1 MKQALVQSQVVDPVL
16 LLHNKGAFSRQPG
29 PIKPRSPNFL
39 TSPPLTRDSVLEQL
53 HDIVAHRLLT
63 PLFQPIV
70 DMRGGAIMGYEGLIR
85 GPSDSPLHSPINLFK
100 AASTY
105 DLTVKV
111 EHLCRRVVL
120 ESFLNLGLP
129 GKLFLNVSPECLLQR
144 DVKHGET
151 LGYIREL
158 GISPD
163 RVIIE
168 LTENQPTYDYN
179 LLREAVSHYRSMG
192 FEIAIDDLGEG
203 FSSLRLWSELRPEF
217 VKVDMHFIQGI
228 NQDPVKQQ
236 FLRSI
241 QEIARNSGTSVI
253 AEGIETLPEL
263 LVIQDLGIACGQG
276 YFIARPHNPPA
287 SALSEDVVKC
297 LGSGDGAA
305 NAAGRGVTA
314 SGPACGGECGPR
326 RLKAVTAA
334 KLLRYAPPVTT
345 DTPNCKVFEMFNRAP
360 DLQSIAVVSD
370 DLPLGIINRYAAI
383 ERFAHPYWRDLH
395 GRKSCIYL
403 MDAEP
408 VVVDMGISVQDLSRI
423 MVEADRR
430 QMANGFI
437 LTDQGRYQGVGT
449 SHDLMAEI
457 TKLQIDAAKYANP
470 LTQLPGNVPISEHI
484 DHLLEINARFAACYC
499 DLDHFKPYNDVYG
512 YQKGDDVIQ
521 LLGRILTANCDPDL
535 DFVGHIGGDDFMIL
549 FRGEDIE
556 KRCKAILDCFG
567 QAILAFSSS
576 DDQDRGGYYTEDRQ
590 GNKTF
595 CPLISLSMG
604 LVLADPGE
612 YGSHHEV
619 SVAVTGA
626 KKQAKKIVGNSLF
639 VERRAHSGASCTPE
653 YQSANHAAAQS
664 DKLVQPQ

>member
-1 MKQALVQSQVVDPVL
+1 MNHALAHVPEIEPPFRPANTLGTS
-16 LLHNKGAFSRQPG
+16 
-29 PIKPRSPNFL
+29 PRSAPFIHRPTVRFSGLPAN
-39 TSPPLTRDSVLEQL
+39 RDSLLEQL
-53 HDIVAHRLLT
+53 HEILDQRLLT

-70 DMRGGAIMGYEGLIR
+70 DMRKGVIMGYEGLIR
-85 GPSDSPLHSPINLFK
+85 GPSDSPLHSPISLFK
-100 AASTY
+100 AASSY

-120 ESFLNLGLP
+120 EQFLHLGLS

-168 LTENQPTYDYN
+168 LTENQPTYDYD

-203 FSSLRLWSELRPEF
+203 FSSLRLWSELRPEY

-236 FLRSI
+236 FVRSI
-241 QEIARNSGTSVI
+241 QEIAKNAGTSVI
-253 AEGIETLPEL
+253 AEGIETIAEL
-263 LVIQDLGIACGQG
+263 LVIKDLEIACAQG
-276 YFIARPHNPPA
+276 YYIARPHGQPA
-287 SALSEDVVKC
+287 AALSAEVVKS
-297 LGSGDGAA
+297 LGPGNSPGGDG
-305 NAAGRGVTA
+305 A
-314 SGPACGGECGPR
+314 SGPAPERSAGAGECAPR
-326 RLKAVTAA
+326 RLRAVTAA

-403 MDAEP
+403 MDSEP
-408 VVVDMGISVQDLSRI
+408 VVVEMGITVQELSRI

-437 LTDQGRYQGVGT
+437 LTDQGKYQGVGT

-484 DHLLEINARFAACYC
+484 DQLLEIQAKFSACYC

-512 YQKGDDVIQ
+512 YHKGDDVIQ
-521 LLGRILTANCDPDL
+521 LLGRILTASCDPDL

-549 FRGEDIE
+549 FRSDDVEA
-556 KRCKAILDCFG
+556 RCQSILERFA
-567 QAILAFSSS
+567 QAIVEFSSS
-576 DDQDRGGYYTEDRQ
+576 EDQQRGGYFTEDRQ

-595 CPLISLSMG
+595 CPLISLSLG
-604 LVLADPGE
+604 LVVADPGA
-612 YGSHHEV
+612 YASHHQV
-619 SVAVTGA
+619 SVAVAGA
-626 KKQAKKIVGNSLF
+626 KKQAKKIAGNSLF
-639 VERRAHSGASCTPE
+639 VERRSQRVRLPE
-653 YQSANHAAAQS
+653 A
-664 DKLVQPQ
+664 